1 MLIIIVEFVGINV
14 RIHLLLRLL
23 LILLTKPVL
32 RDVMILISHKIHQI
46 SALKIVLL
54 PPLLII
60 SVDIVWL
67 NVLTTPR
74 ATEIPNSTF
83 APMNA

>member
-1 MLIIIVEFVGINV
+1 MLIIIVEFAGINV

-23 LILLTKPVL
+23 LILLTRPVC
-32 RDVMILISHKIHQI
+32 RDAMILTSHKIHQT

-54 PPLLII
+54 PPLLTI

-67 NVLTTPR
+67 NVLTIPR
-74 ATEIPNSTF
+74 ATETHNSIF